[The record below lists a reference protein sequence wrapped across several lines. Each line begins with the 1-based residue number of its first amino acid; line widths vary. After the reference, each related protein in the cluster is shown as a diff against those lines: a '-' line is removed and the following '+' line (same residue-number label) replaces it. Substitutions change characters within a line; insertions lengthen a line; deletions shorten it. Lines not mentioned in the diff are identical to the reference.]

1 MEGLTKKRFT
11 VWMVLFVLLILLAG
25 GGIGSHFMGYGK
37 SGEVRKE
44 VSPIIDRYNKLTAV
58 VALNASEET
67 KMKANL
73 TSDGIQVTYVGKN
86 GPSKTKFVYKTDGN
100 LKYLEASYNR
110 SEADAENI
118 VKYMIDAVSVHNGN
132 TENKVF
138 ERHNLNDFYSTTLV
152 QGVRLSVNGSSIT
165 AKINIGTN
173 ILANLKDNPEDVPG
187 EIKQLVILYDDSSDF
202 KDYVNFTVPTG
213 FQDQGNNVYE
223 ISSGSNTCVASFK
236 VVSESTASSA
246 DALVQMISNNK
257 NIEAQSENINGI
269 EWRKLTFVHQQ
280 GGEQTDYVIGLKDK
294 VLLVEYEEYFD
305 TKECKEYLP
314 TITKSLT
321 EK

>member
-100 LKYLEASYNR
+100 FSIGNL
-110 SEADAENI
+110 
-118 VKYMIDAVSVHNGN
+118 MIWH
-132 TENKVF
+132 E
-138 ERHNLNDFYSTTLV
+138 
-152 QGVRLSVNGSSIT
+152 
-165 AKINIGTN
+165 
-173 ILANLKDNPEDVPG
+173 
-187 EIKQLVILYDDSSDF
+187 
-202 KDYVNFTVPTG
+202 
-213 FQDQGNNVYE
+213 
-223 ISSGSNTCVASFK
+223 SFK
-236 VVSESTASSA
+236 KIPNFSGCSLDFSLYSKV
-246 DALVQMISNNK
+246 LK
-257 NIEAQSENINGI
+257 NIQKFQ
-269 EWRKLTFVHQQ
+269 KL
-280 GGEQTDYVIGLKDK
+280 GKK
-294 VLLVEYEEYFD
+294 
-305 TKECKEYLP
+305 
-314 TITKSLT
+314 
-321 EK
+321 